1 MNVCALHGKKYFVLL
16 AAGGNWSADGESEEV
31 RFINDGIV
39 HFPSRELVRSAL
51 TLAAEKKNPSSAPS
65 E

>member
-16 AAGGNWSADGESEEV
+16 GAGGSGGNWSADGAPESEEV

-39 HFPSRELVRSAL
+39 HFPTRNSFEAH
-51 TLAAEKKNPSSAPS
+51 
-65 E
+65 